1 MRRSVLQH
9 PNTLEAPGHQASIC
23 CCWQVY
29 LRLQWVSRVVRGVV
43 TRLEVGL
50 SGLSLSVAGGLQD
63 ELLNLTARQLAVT
76 NVMTTAEFKVHQVP
90 PPHPCL
96 H

>member
-1 MRRSVLQH
+1 MRRSELQH
-9 PNTLEAPGHQASIC
+9 LNTLKAPGHQASSF

-76 NVMTTAEFKVHQVP
+76 NVMTTAEFKVQQVP
-90 PPHPCL
+90 PRPCS

>member
-1 MRRSVLQH
+1 M
-9 PNTLEAPGHQASIC
+9 
-23 CCWQVY
+23 
-29 LRLQWVSRVVRGVV
+29 RGVV

-76 NVMTTAEFKVHQVP
+76 NVMTTAEFKVRASGLGAASAYDIAALLLSNMNCP
-90 PPHPCL
+90 PAGRHRR
-96 H
+96 HADRRVQGASSAIAFT